1 MVYKTDVTL
10 PIVALAVIGSQ
21 SAIAEPRSELSSAEN
36 PCEHP
41 NIIGVSKTLFNLK
54 APEDE
59 DSPAIGDITRTENEV
74 FGPDGR
80 RLRVEWRDAD
90 GAVSLAFMELYDDS
104 DLPYGAF
111 YVESGEL
118 NPNLEKFEWSKDDR
132 VKTITYSKPD
142 GEITGRSKVFLDA
155 DRREIER
162 RYGLKDDD
170 TFSSSDTIQYL
181 GKNEVSY
188 TWSRADGSRSS
199 TVVYDIQETDTF
211 GNWTRRE
218 VSRNGVETQREVR
231 TLTYSSSVC
240 AQNMK

>member
-1 MVYKTDVTL
+1 ML
-10 PIVALAVIGSQ
+10 LGSQ
-21 SAIAEPRSELSSAEN
+21 IGFAEPLAQSTTEAS
-36 PCEHP
+36 CEAP
-41 NIIGVSKTLFNLK
+41 RIVGSSKTLFNLK

-59 DSPAIGDITRTENEV
+59 DSPAIGEITRTENEV

-90 GAVSLAFMELYDDS
+90 GSVTLAFMELYDND

-118 NPNLEKFEWSKDDR
+118 NPNLEKFDWSDNGTI
-132 VKTITYSKPD
+132 KTITYSRPS

-162 RYGLKDDD
+162 LYGLKDDD
-170 TFSSSDTIQYL
+170 TFSSSDRIEYL

-199 TVVYDIQETDTF
+199 TVIYDIEETDSF
-211 GNWTRRE
+211 GNWTRRK
-218 VSRNGVETQREVR
+218 VSRNGVETQREAR
-231 TLTYSSSVC
+231 TLTYSSSAC
-240 AQNMK
+240 QQDMK

>member
-1 MVYKTDVTL
+1 MNLTL
-10 PIVALAVIGSQ
+10 PLVALAIIGSQ
-21 SAIAEPRSELSSAEN
+21 SAVAESKPDRSSAEN

-41 NIIGVSKTLFNLK
+41 NIVGVSKTLFNLK
-54 APEDE
+54 APEDK

-90 GAVSLAFMELYDDS
+90 GAVSLAFMELYDDT

-111 YVESGEL
+111 YVESGEI
-118 NPNLEKFEWSKDDR
+118 NPNLEKFEWSENGK
-132 VKTITYSKPD
+132 VKTITYSQPE

-155 DRREIER
+155 EGREIER
-162 RYGLKDDD
+162 RYGLKEDD
-170 TFSSSDTIQYL
+170 TFSSSDTIEYL

-199 TVVYDIQETDTF
+199 KVVYDIQETDSF
-211 GNWTRRE
+211 GNWTRRK
-218 VSRNGVETQREVR
+218 VSRNGIETQREVR